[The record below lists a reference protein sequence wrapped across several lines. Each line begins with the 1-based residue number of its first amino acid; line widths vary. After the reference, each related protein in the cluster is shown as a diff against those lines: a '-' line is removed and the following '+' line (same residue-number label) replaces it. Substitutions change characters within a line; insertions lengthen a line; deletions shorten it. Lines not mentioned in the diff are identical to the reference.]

1 MTKILRKQVR
11 KLIVVLLLM
20 ILPYT
25 EAMSWKLSNSQDKSY
40 TVLFI
45 PDENSDRIVLMIT
58 CDKSSLINLPEENQK
73 LFKKINEVFIYS
85 NSEDAFENINS
96 ADNSEVVSDIDRLVC
111 NGNPKKISI
120 EELSEI
126 IKTKKVI
133 FYTGAGI
140 SAGSVPTMDELM
152 KDLGISENPKKESN
166 LQAYIADIMRHPESY
181 IEVLRNFF
189 DKCQNAPPSR
199 AHIVMSEII
208 SKQNQL
214 LITEN
219 LDQLHPKTG
228 LMPVVLAGCDVY
240 SKDENIKSALIKAD
254 FVIAIGLNSD
264 ESGFLKFY
272 KNLNPE
278 GKIIS
283 INPKKT
289 DYLSDNDLLIVGDVQ
304 NLFDKLVSLVIE

>member
-1 MTKILRKQVR
+1 MSRILRKQVR

-20 ILPYT
+20 ISPYI
-25 EAMSWKLSNSQDKSY
+25 EAMSWKLSNSQNKSY
-40 TVLFI
+40 TVSFL
-45 PDENSDRIVLMIT
+45 PDENSDKIVLMVT
-58 CDKSSLINLPEENQK
+58 CDRFSLIELSEENQK
-73 LFKKINEVFIYS
+73 LFKKINEMFVYS
-85 NSEDAFENINS
+85 NFEDVFEYINS
-96 ADNSEVVSDIDRLVC
+96 SDNSEVVSDIDRLVC
-111 NGNPKKISI
+111 NGNPKKISVK
-120 EELSEI
+120 ELSKI

-152 KDLGISENPKKESN
+152 KDLGISENLKKESN
-166 LQAYIADIMRHPESY
+166 LQKYIADIIKYPKPY

-189 DKCQNAPPSR
+189 DKCQNAAPSR
-199 AHIVMSEII
+199 AHAVISEII

-214 LITEN
+214 LVTEN
-219 LDQLHPKTG
+219 LDQLHQKTG

-272 KNLNPE
+272 KKLNPE

-283 INPKKT
+283 INLKNT

-304 NLFDKLVSLVIE
+304 NLFDKLVSLVIK

>member
-1 MTKILRKQVR
+1 MIKILRKQVR
-11 KLIVVLLLM
+11 KLIVVLLFM
-20 ILPYT
+20 ISPYI
-25 EAMSWKLSNSQDKSY
+25 EAMSWKLSDSQNKSY
-40 TVLFI
+40 TVSFL
-45 PDENSDRIVLMIT
+45 PDENSDKIVLMVT
-58 CDKSSLINLPEENQK
+58 CDRFSLIELSEENQK
-73 LFKKINEVFIYS
+73 LFKKINEMFVYS
-85 NSEDAFENINS
+85 NFEDVFEYINS
-96 ADNSEVVSDIDRLVC
+96 SDNSEVVSDIDRLVC
-111 NGNPKKISI
+111 NGNPKKISVK
-120 EELSEI
+120 ELSKI

-152 KDLGISENPKKESN
+152 KDLGISENLKKESN
-166 LQAYIADIMRHPESY
+166 LQKYIADIIKYPKPY

-189 DKCQNAPPSR
+189 GKCKNAAPSK
-199 AHIVMSEII
+199 AHIIISEIV

-214 LITEN
+214 LVTEN
-219 LDQLHPKTG
+219 LDQLHQKTG

-272 KNLNPE
+272 KKLNPE

-283 INPKKT
+283 INLKNT
-289 DYLSDNDLLIVGDVQ
+289 DYLSDNDLIIVGDVQ
-304 NLFDKLVSLVIE
+304 NLFDKLVSLVIK